1 MMPRK
6 PSCEDIRE
14 REGLEKSVYMHGM
27 LPKEYLGKYED
38 ALADMGVEIL
48 GKKVEIYDLTQG
60 FGYGVPLWPYFDDVK
75 IERMH
80 YHSRARVLTQV
91 LTHTMHVGTHID
103 APVHV
108 EEDYPYID
116 QIPLS
121 RFIGKGVVV
130 DIPKRKWEVVTPY
143 DLERAEPSIEPG
155 DIVIVHTGWHRFY
168 GDNIKYYIY
177 APGFYKEAGE
187 WFVKKGVKLVG
198 IDTQAMD
205 HPLGTR
211 IAQPPPLVPWVL
223 EEYRK
228 ETGRDL
234 YQDFPYWEPCHR
246 ILYTHGILGIEN
258 VGGDIDKVLGKR
270 VTIIALPLKWHNGDG
285 SMIRLIAIE
294 EKR

>member
-1 MMPRK
+1 MPGK
-6 PSCEDIRE
+6 PSCEDIEARE
-14 REGLEKSVYMHGM
+14 DLGKSVYMHGM
-27 LPKEYLGKYED
+27 LPREYLGKFED
-38 ALADMGVEIL
+38 ALEEVEAEVL
-48 GKKVEIYDLTQG
+48 GKSVKIYDLTQG
-60 FGYGVPLWPYFDDVK
+60 FGYGTPLWPYFDDVK

-80 YHSRARVLTQV
+80 YHSRSRVLTQV

-103 APVHV
+103 APIHV
-108 EEDYPYID
+108 EEDYPSID
-116 QIPLS
+116 QIPLT

-130 DIPKRKWEVVTPY
+130 DIPKGKWGIITPY
-143 DLERAEPSIEPG
+143 DLEKAEPSIEPG

-187 WFVKKGVKLVG
+187 WFVKRRVKLVG
-198 IDTQAMD
+198 TDTQAMD

-223 EEYRK
+223 EEYKK

-234 YQDFPYWEPCHR
+234 YADFPYWEPCHR

-258 VGGDIDKVLGKR
+258 VGGEIDKVLGKR
-270 VTIIALPLKWHNGDG
+270 VTIIALPLKWYKGDG